1 MKKLV
6 IFLFVFQTFLFAQSS
21 SDKWHGKMGPE
32 RIERFKK
39 MRLIETLNLPEETA
53 IRFNAKYNSHEN
65 RMRELRKSFETI
77 QEKLADL
84 LRQYEEQG
92 KQQKF
97 SDKEIKE
104 LQNLIDQIEANRN
117 EINIEEQRYSKEL
130 RELFAPE
137 QIAKYYLFQRNFE
150 QELREALKQMRKDM
164 SKRRMREE

>member
-1 MKKLV
+1 MKMLV
-6 IFLFVFQTFLFAQSS
+6 IFLFVFQAFLFAQPG

-53 IRFNAKYNSHEN
+53 IRFNAKYNIYEN
-65 RMRELRKSFETI
+65 KIREIRKSFDSI
-77 QEKLADL
+77 QDRLEEL
-84 LRQYEEQG
+84 LRKYEEQG

-117 EINIEEQRYSKEL
+117 DINIEEQRFTKEL
-130 RELFAPE
+130 REFFAPE
-137 QIAKYYLFQRNFE
+137 QLAKYYLFQRNFE

-164 SKRRMREE
+164 PKRRMREE